1 MEQRII
7 YVGLDV
13 HKDTIRWRLPR
24 RASGGSLREY
34 GKIANTPAALRTLAA
49 KLASSWLAPSILL

>member
-13 HKDTIRWRLPR
+13 HKDTIALALAGEGKR
-24 RASGGSLREY
+24 GELREHS
-34 GKIANTPAALRTLAA
+34 KIANTPAALRTLAA
-49 KLASSWLAPSILL
+49 KLARDECSLHF